1 MKEYETFPTTADV
14 GIRIKGI
21 TYKDLFKNAIKGLRL
36 LIFGNES
43 DFKFNNSPIIYPF
56 DFNGDSLENVLVN
69 LLSEVLFLLYSKN
82 RMTIDINFE
91 EVSGNHLKA
100 GLVTFNLD
108 LKPGIEIKSVT
119 YHNLK
124 VIKKKGIKY
133 AEIIFDI

>member
-21 TYKDLFKNAIKGLRL
+21 TYKDLFKNAIKGLNL
-36 LIFGNES
+36 LIFENETS
-43 DFKFNNSPIIYPF
+43 SQNYNSPIIYPF

-69 LLSEVLFLLYSKN
+69 FLSEVLFLLYSKN

-91 EVSGNHLKA
+91 EVSKNHLKA
-100 GLVTFNLD
+100 DLVTFNLN
-108 LKPGIEIKSVT
+108 LEPAIEIKSVT

-124 VIKKKGIKY
+124 VIEKKGIKY